1 MEPEWIILS
10 DYCLINGIDPSFI
23 LLLKEEGLIEIREV
37 DGREYLPVSRLHD
50 LERYSR
56 MYYDLSINIEGID
69 VIRNMLE
76 RMEEMHREIR
86 RLENRLRCFGSD
98 E

>member
-10 DYCLINGIDPSFI
+10 DYCLVNGIEPSFI
-23 LLLKEEGLIEIREV
+23 LLLKEEGLIETREK
-37 DGREYLPVSRLHD
+37 DGREYIPVSQLHY

-56 MYYDLSINIEGID
+56 MYYDLSINVEGID
-69 VIRNMLE
+69 VIRHMLE

-86 RLENRLRCFGSD
+86 RLENRLRCFGMD
-98 E
+98 N